1 MANHLPQ
8 PAMEVEYTGEVRAD
22 ISRILGGVEELEALI
37 TRLCREQ
44 PVSRVTIAPLIP
56 GRSGAV
62 VFLVRRLDARGPRKP
77 WVVKAAD
84 SYALV
89 LQERLNYDTLV
100 KDRWHQVPVLLD
112 TGASRILVIDYGGF
126 LEGYDPITLRRGYAL
141 STPEALAVLMQRI
154 VPPLARVHRFEHDTL
169 PFLQREPLQP
179 SLSEQLATLPSLPA
193 DLKEALGRAWHR
205 ACARAAELPRVI
217 STGCHGDLNVGNVL
231 FEPGREASYPLFI
244 DFGSMHGNPARG
256 YPHQGHPP
264 FWDFAKLERDIKT
277 RLFVEEATSTG
288 LSLEAILQTIRHLDG
303 PQGATPL
310 PPELAALPAAQRL
323 AVALQTLRAA
333 VQQQFSSPELYQAW
347 YRLSGAF
354 ATLLILYRPADDGI
368 DPALQQRLAAES
380 ALALLGADLSD
391 AATSQPPAA
400 AATDP
405 ALLVLRSFPHFGP
418 QEASQPALLLNLCD
432 LFRNDRDPI
441 DNSIWSQAIPER
453 IQALLPRI
461 RSLPQPLHLALQTHL
476 SIAWYL
482 GSLLTPKQGFSI
494 AIRQRGSTGEALWA
508 CSAPRLPTDAA
519 RWQVSE
525 TSLNRDP
532 DSPGPDL
539 AVCASITRPVRR
551 DAEQAIVDLNLPIGR
566 LLHLE
571 LPEPGP
577 SAISDGGHAQWLAD
591 ALIQEA
597 GLAVA
602 QMRPPRLHLFLAGPV
617 AFAFLLGQQAQALGP
632 TTVYEF
638 GFNSPSRR
646 YWAGMGS

>member
-1 MANHLPQ
+1 
-8 PAMEVEYTGEVRAD
+8 MEVEYTGEVRAD
-22 ISRILGGVEELEALI
+22 ISRILGGVEELEAVI

-89 LQERLNYDTLV
+89 QQERLNYDTFV
-100 KDRWHQVPVLLD
+100 KDRWQQVPVLLD

-141 STPEALAVLMQRI
+141 TTPDALAVLMQRL
-154 VPPLARVHRFEHDTL
+154 VPPLARVHRFAHDTL

-193 DLKEALGRAWHR
+193 DLKEALSRAWHQ
-205 ACARAAELPRVI
+205 ASERAAELPRVI

-231 FEPGREASYPLFI
+231 FEPGRDASYPLFI

-264 FWDFAKLERDIKT
+264 FWDFAKFERDIKT
-277 RLFVEEATSTG
+277 RLFVEEATNSG
-288 LSLEAILQTIRHLDG
+288 LSLDAILQTIRHLDG

-323 AVALQTLRAA
+323 AVTLQALRSA
-333 VQQQFSSPELYQAW
+333 VQQQFSSPDLYQAW
-347 YRLSGAF
+347 YRLSVAF
-354 ATLLILYRPADDGI
+354 ATLLVLYRPADDGI
-368 DPALQQRLAAES
+368 DPVLQQRLAAES
-380 ALALLGADLSD
+380 GLALLHADANGADS
-391 AATSQPPAA
+391 SPPPPAA
-400 AATDP
+400 ASDP
-405 ALLVLRSFPHFGP
+405 ALLLVRSFPHTGP
-418 QEASQPALLLNLCD
+418 HEAERPALLLDLCD
-432 LFRNDRDPI
+432 LFPNDREPI
-441 DNSIWSQAIPER
+441 DTSIWSQAIPER
-453 IQALLPRI
+453 IQSSLPRI

-476 SIAWYL
+476 SIAWYV
-482 GSLLTPKQGFSI
+482 GSLLTPKQGFTI

-525 TSLNRDP
+525 TGLNHVS
-532 DSPGPDL
+532 DSHGQDL

-551 DAEQAIVDLNLPIGR
+551 DAEQAIADLNLPIGR

-591 ALIQEA
+591 ALIREA

-638 GFNSPSRR
+638 GFNSPGRR